1 MSDVYKIYENIV
13 NEKYPIKKAMEN
25 KNYILES
32 NLSRIWSFLQ
42 MGKPFACLSLSR
54 NNMNGKQ
61 KEKAYSILKNEVRK
75 RGLGY
80 IEMFGGFVETDISN
94 NTVDVLENSL
104 LVPNITKQDAL
115 EIGQI
120 GLKIDDEQFDPQ
132 ESILY
137 CDGNEFLGFLNTDI
151 RNGEIGDVQAKFIYD
166 KTNPR
171 NLLPMSKH
179 AIEKYFSVLKKG
191 SHRYRK
197 NDTNK
202 FGFIPENFRLYEMY
216 DSKLVHYEENLSEAK
231 NKFSMRIL

>member
-1 MSDVYKIYENIV
+1 MSDVYKICENIV

-25 KNYILES
+25 KNYIL
-32 NLSRIWSFLQ
+32 
-42 MGKPFACLSLSR
+42 G
-54 NNMNGKQ
+54 
-61 KEKAYSILKNEVRK
+61 
-75 RGLGY
+75 
-80 IEMFGGFVETDISN
+80 
-94 NTVDVLENSL
+94 
-104 LVPNITKQDAL
+104 
-115 EIGQI
+115 
-120 GLKIDDEQFDPQ
+120 
-132 ESILY
+132 
-137 CDGNEFLGFLNTDI
+137 
-151 RNGEIGDVQAKFIYD
+151 
-166 KTNPR
+166 